1 MHLQN
6 YKLTPAPLR
15 RKLLRNFL
23 LRVRSNKQ
31 SNQSLNSCKIHQ
43 NCVFVVVIIGL
54 YVPKPG
60 SNLGYGRQNGVRI
73 GLFTLKLD
81 LWRVFRYMGFS
92 LYGLFGRR
100 AFRYRGFWVYGLFG
114 SHPNTMGCLV
124 EFYKSLS
131 LYYTKNVCVQNP
143 TIFPTQVS
151 LSPEQSTLVSKIGTL
166 PTTPL
171 IFKYT

>member
-114 SHPNTMGCLV
+114 SHPNKMGVPRGILQVLIIILYKKCLCS
-124 EFYKSLS
+124 KSDNFS
-131 LYYTKNVCVQNP
+131 NASQSFSRAIYFSFQNRHTSYN
-143 TIFPTQVS
+143 TIN
-151 LSPEQSTLVSKIGTL
+151 I
-166 PTTPL
+166 
-171 IFKYT
+171 